1 MKKKNTISIIPKNPK
16 LGEANLREQLTHIF
30 PSLDEMKE
38 EQDQTFKETVE
49 NLTETLSKIGEED
62 TPFESEFFTGRKNK
76 KFDVYIRGIG
86 PSTKD
91 TELLDF
97 LQSDLCKEIMIDNK
111 LKIHIETGNIY
122 YDNEDT
128 NELILGFLFN
138 QQNPINGIINFDFVY
153 GESKFQRLF

>member
-1 MKKKNTISIIPKNPK
+1 
-16 LGEANLREQLTHIF
+16 
-30 PSLDEMKE
+30 
-38 EQDQTFKETVE
+38 
-49 NLTETLSKIGEED
+49 
-62 TPFESEFFTGRKNK
+62 
-76 KFDVYIRGIG
+76 
-86 PSTKD
+86 
-91 TELLDF
+91 
-97 LQSDLCKEIMIDNK
+97 MIDNK